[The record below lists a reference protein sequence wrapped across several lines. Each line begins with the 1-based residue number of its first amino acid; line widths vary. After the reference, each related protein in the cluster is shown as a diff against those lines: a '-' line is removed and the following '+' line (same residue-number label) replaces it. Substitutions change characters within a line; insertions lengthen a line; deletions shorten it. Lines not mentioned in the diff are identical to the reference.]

1 LSLPQELAVP
11 KQKRALTNI
20 QFCVD
25 ISGSMTAKFGQG
37 SRYDA
42 AMKAINEF
50 LDFRTGDSF
59 GLTFFGNNYLHWVP
73 LTSDPSAFRCCIPFM
88 RPENNVPG
96 FGGTEIG
103 KAVLGCRE
111 MLVSRSEGD
120 RMLILVTDG
129 WSSDLEGGAEIEIAK
144 RLKRDGITLFAV
156 NIQESEARGEIVNMA
171 RLTGGEVFNPGDT
184 RALGEVQTHR
194 PDDEGQARTGRRRAR
209 RLVLPVLHRGPRG
222 ARPLRARAAG
232 PQIHAMVTLFA
243 TAGALLLAL
252 VGELLHSRRVRRVA
266 RLAFG
271 SDAAPARGRA
281 SCRSCACS
289 RTVVWPGD
297 SARCSRASRA
307 FTRASRSPTRSI
319 GT

>member
-1 LSLPQELAVP
+1 MFGRPWLLLLLVLPLLQLCWVWQRKGGRIALPFDQGRGGSRWFVRGLLGIGESLPALLLAVAVLLLSLPQELAVP

-25 ISGSMTAKFGQG
+25 ISGSMTARFGPG
-37 SRYDA
+37 NRYDA

-73 LTSDPSAFRCCIPFM
+73 LTSDPSAFRCAIPFM

-96 FGGTEIG
+96 FVGTEIG

-111 MLVSRSEGD
+111 MLCSRSEGD

-129 WSSDLEGGAEIEIAK
+129 WSSDLSGGAEIEIAK

-184 RALGEVQTHR
+184 RALEEVFKRIDQMTKAKLEQGVAELVDWFF
-194 PDDEGQARTGRRRAR
+194 PFCIAGLAV
-209 RLVLPVLHRGPRG
+209 LVLYGLVQLG
-222 ARPLRARAAG
+222 LRYT
-232 PQIHAMVTLFA
+232 P
-243 TAGALLLAL
+243 
-252 VGELLHSRRVRRVA
+252 
-266 RLAFG
+266 
-271 SDAAPARGRA
+271 
-281 SCRSCACS
+281 
-289 RTVVWPGD
+289 W
-297 SARCSRASRA
+297 
-307 FTRASRSPTRSI
+307 
-319 GT
+319 